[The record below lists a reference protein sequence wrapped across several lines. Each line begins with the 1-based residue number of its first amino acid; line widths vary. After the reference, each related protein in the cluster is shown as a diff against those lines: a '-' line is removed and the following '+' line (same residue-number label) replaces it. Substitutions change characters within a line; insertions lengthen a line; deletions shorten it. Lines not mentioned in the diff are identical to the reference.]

1 MVVSWAQGTPCT
13 LPIQS
18 AYLSQSSLDPVRGQE
33 WGSAPTPTPD
43 TSISLSW
50 FPHPVDKCCWEGE
63 LTYTQGLAQSRC
75 SVNTSSLPFRVNTWA
90 AGVGGALG
98 GWVYAFCRAHEVR
111 RGASGPVKDE
121 PAGAWV
127 GRDQLS
133 SETAQGCSLGGQGE
147 RSLILLFVEHPVH
160 QTWDTSV
167 PFYLE
172 N

>member
-75 SVNTSSLPFRVNTWA
+75 SVNTSSLSFRVNTWA

-98 GWVYAFCRAHEVR
+98 GWVYAL
-111 RGASGPVKDE
+111 
-121 PAGAWV
+121 
-127 GRDQLS
+127 GRDQLC